1 MCPGL
6 TPAPLGGYKG
16 QVRGGSPR
24 LARLRPA
31 APTPARPTRPSRASA
46 TRAAAKM
53 AAPAAADKGSEAH
66 LEAALADVPELARL
80 LEIDPY
86 LKPFASDFQRRYRTD
101 PRHRPPPRAGRPG
114 GARALPSA
122 LPRGPA
128 PRAGQS
134 RVGVALASLR
144 LSWGVRRFPHV
155 RPVRARSAAARRV
168 LRVRS
173 GRPGATQPPSV
184 THSGTIW
191 SCELQWT

>member
-6 TPAPLGGYKG
+6 TPASLGGYKG

-31 APTPARPTRPSRASA
+31 ARTPARPTRPSRASA

-53 AAPAAADKGSEAH
+53 AAPAAADKKGSEAH

-101 PRHRPPPRAGRPG
+101 PHHCPPLAGRPSG
-114 GARALPSA
+114 PRARHYAPFREA
-122 LPRGPA
+122 PPLPRANRGWAWLRPRSVCSGESLPA
-128 PRAGQS
+128 RPPRSRPLRGRAPSPTCPGGQP
-134 RVGVALASLR
+134 
-144 LSWGVRRFPHV
+144 WGHP
-155 RPVRARSAAARRV
+155 A
-168 LRVRS
+168 
-173 GRPGATQPPSV
+173 PSV
-184 THSGTIW
+184 THPGTLW